1 MRLGIM
7 GGTFD
12 PIHYGHLFIAEEA
25 RVQFRLDTVL
35 FIPNGSPP
43 HKPDRAI
50 TAAKHRYAMTEIA
63 TRTNEAFECLPI
75 ELNREGPSYTVDTL
89 DLLRGDYPEAEL
101 FTITGVDAIAEILTW
116 RRPADVIKKTKFIA
130 ATRPGFGV
138 EVLKDRLPPEY
149 LERIVTVDSM
159 ELGISSTEIRAR
171 IRQGRPIRYLTP
183 DGVADYITANGLYA
197 AAKAVTELAHA

>member
-25 RVQFRLDTVL
+25 RVHFCLDSVM

-50 TAAKHRYAMTEIA
+50 TPAVHRYAMAQIA
-63 TRTNEAFECLPI
+63 TRSNAAFDCSPV
-75 ELNREGPSYTVDTL
+75 ELNRSGPSYTVDTL
-89 DLLRGDYPEAEL
+89 DLLREAYPEAEL

-116 RRPADVIKKTKFIA
+116 KRHADVIQKTTFIA
-130 ATRPGFGV
+130 ATRPGFDYQI
-138 EVLKDRLPPEY
+138 LKDRLPESY
-149 LERIVTVDSM
+149 VNKILAVGSTA
-159 ELGISSTEIRAR
+159 LGISSTEIRTR
-171 IRQGRPIRYLTP
+171 VRQGRPIRYLTP
-183 DGVADYITANGLYA
+183 DGVADYIAQYGLYTA
-197 AAKAVTELAHA
+197 AESVPVRA